1 MYLGNEINRTVN
13 IKHGVFNKM
22 SDVRRTWFKLDS
34 YWKATRASKKWKL
47 IIFDA
52 IIRSKR
58 LCGLETQALSKSL
71 DTFQMRSLRKILQR
85 PSSFADRR
93 YTNHKIFDE
102 ATSVAFPTRGDNR
115 KITRFSE
122 YHMNRRAKLLG
133 HILRSSNDDPMRQ
146 VSFLPHSA
154 SRVDWKKTSRKT
166 EAKLAASHDKVCLR
180 ASSRIS

>member
-1 MYLGNEINRTVN
+1 M
-13 IKHGVFNKM
+13 
-22 SDVRRTWFKLDS
+22 
-34 YWKATRASKKWKL
+34 

-93 YTNHKIFDE
+93 YTNQKILDE

-154 SRVDWKKTSRKT
+154 SRVDYGKNESENRGKTGCITRKGLST
-166 EAKLAASHDKVCLR
+166 SKFSDIIILTNIPMIIVCMQLPWVDR
-180 ASSRIS
+180 FKQAHLIP